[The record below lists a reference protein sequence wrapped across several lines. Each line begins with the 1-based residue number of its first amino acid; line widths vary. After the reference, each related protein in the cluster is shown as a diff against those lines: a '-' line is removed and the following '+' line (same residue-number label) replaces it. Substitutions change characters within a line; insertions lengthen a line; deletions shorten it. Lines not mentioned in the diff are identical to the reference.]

1 MAKWFL
7 RIQKLKKLYRLIDT
21 VNDKKKKWKKFCER
35 IQSCPIKL
43 STNSYSYPLYNS
55 FYDITGKKDTP

>member
-1 MAKWFL
+1 MVLENSKIKKTLQTYRHSKWW
-7 RIQKLKKLYRLIDT
+7 
-21 VNDKKKKWKKFCER
+21 KKKWKKFCEQ

>member
-1 MAKWFL
+1 M
-7 RIQKLKKLYRLIDT
+7 
-21 VNDKKKKWKKFCER
+21 KKKWKKFCER

-55 FYDITGKKDTP
+55 FYDITGKKDTL

>member
-1 MAKWFL
+1 MAKGFW

-21 VNDKKKKWKKFCER
+21 VNDEKKKFCER